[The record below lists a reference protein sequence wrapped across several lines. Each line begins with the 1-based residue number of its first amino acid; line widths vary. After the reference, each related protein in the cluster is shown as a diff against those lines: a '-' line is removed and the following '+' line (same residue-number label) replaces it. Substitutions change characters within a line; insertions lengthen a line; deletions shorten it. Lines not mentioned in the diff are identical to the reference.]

1 MTSLCVT
8 SQTHYVRADP
18 VSDDLGE
25 GGLGC
30 GRGGAGGVGVNT
42 SYEGPSLANQK
53 SRKLGV
59 FDRKLEGHHSIVL
72 LLLTNIQNNLFF
84 FFF

>member
-25 GGLGC
+25 GGPGC
-30 GRGGAGGVGVNT
+30 GRGGVNT
-42 SYEGPSLANQK
+42 SYEVPSLANQN

-59 FDRKLEGHHSIVL
+59 FDRKLEENHSIVL
-72 LLLTNIQNNLFF
+72 LLLTNIFLNF
-84 FFF
+84 